1 MDSTVAVQ
9 GCLPSGVVTLEE
21 ARRLMKIGPERR
33 SSKVDNNPPIYIE
46 DVERAGEE
54 QTKEYV
60 AMALDHYN
68 ATTEGPKYE
77 LVEAVGVD
85 SIVHIGLWYHVC
97 FIAKPVS
104 TATDA
109 SPKHFFAEI
118 AYHLGNAISCRI
130 MDLNSSDTIHGCGEC
145 APNAKMY
152 HPRGGFQVG
161 DWPYREPVPI
171 HEGYYDASVP
181 MERRIKV

>member
-1 MDSTVAVQ
+1 
-9 GCLPSGVVTLEE
+9 
-21 ARRLMKIGPERR
+21 MKIGPKR
-33 SSKVDNNPPIYIE
+33 SSGKGDNNPPIYKE

-77 LVEAVGVD
+77 LVEAIGVNG
-85 SIVHIGLWYHVC
+85 IVHIGLWYHVC

-104 TATDA
+104 VATDA

-130 MDLNSSDTIHGCGEC
+130 MDLNSPDIQLTGVENVPSMLRCTTLEVDFKSVTGPI
-145 APNAKMY
+145 ANLYPFTRAVMMRLY
-152 HPRGGFQVG
+152 LWSGG
-161 DWPYREPVPI
+161 
-171 HEGYYDASVP
+171 
-181 MERRIKV
+181 